1 MGSSPVIKLRRRL
14 IVKDTIDLILIHTE
28 YLKKQPKDRI
38 DNYSKKYGIKNEL
51 TNLFFFELQ
60 DDIFLTSSTDTDYYK
75 LIKYNNV
82 LSYILFI
89 MLTEMNAGQII
100 SLKDDKRCNFFLFN
114 KLKESIFGGL
124 FIRINQK
131 DKIPALKLPL
141 FCFVIYM
148 S

>member
-1 MGSSPVIKLRRRL
+1 M
-14 IVKDTIDLILIHTE
+14 
-28 YLKKQPKDRI
+28 
-38 DNYSKKYGIKNEL
+38 
-51 TNLFFFELQ
+51 FFFELQ
-60 DDIFLTSSTDTDYYK
+60 DDIFLTSSKDTDYYK

-82 LSYILFI
+82 LAYILFI

-141 FCFVIYM
+141 FCFVVYYFSCILV
-148 S
+148 SNFIWLWNVQEKENSTH